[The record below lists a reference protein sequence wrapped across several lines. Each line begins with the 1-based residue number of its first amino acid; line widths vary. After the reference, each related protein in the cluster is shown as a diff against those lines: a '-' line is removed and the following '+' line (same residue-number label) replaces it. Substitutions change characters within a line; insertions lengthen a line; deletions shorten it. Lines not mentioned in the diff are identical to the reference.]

1 MEGGDVEG
9 DVVADHDPVD
19 HPLQEGLALGVYDGH
34 GDVPALQEVQRGLE
48 DLADLHQPVVADDDR
63 HELGPVGI
71 VVPSDDLVV
80 VELGDDAG
88 EGDDLGVLVEL
99 VLHADGDGLH
109 VGGAVHDGDVALQ
122 VLRDP
127 PGDAVLGLDLP
138 LIPPEAGEHHP
149 QLVPYT
155 GTAGVLDDGAEDAY
169 EPADGAAGLHVLP
182 FDGDYR
188 RTDLLGKLPEFT
200 AVGHGYDVETC
211 VERELVHEDGLVGL
225 SGVAAGHE
233 EGVLVHPLG
242 KIHGLG
248 DIYGDLGGVV
258 HGIGEYRTTYG
269 GSTHAAD
276 HDVLVASPHVG
287 LRLEGLGEI
296 IYKSRDFIIHLV
308 ERIGFKP
315 HRQSHHHTR
324 IAITLTLIKSNYT
337 RF

>member
-1 MEGGDVEG
+1 M
-9 DVVADHDPVD
+9 VADHDPVD
-19 HPLQEGLALGVYDGH
+19 HPLQEGLALCVYDGH
-34 GDVPALQEVQRGLE
+34 GDIPALQEVQRGLE
-48 DLADLHQPVVADDDR
+48 DLADLHKPVVADDDR
-63 HELGPVGI
+63 HELGPVGV

-109 VGGAVHDGDVALQ
+109 VGGSVHDGDVALQ

-169 EPADGAAGLHVLP
+169 EPADGAAGLHGSSLDQDHRIPVL
-182 FDGDYR
+182 F
-188 RTDLLGKLPEFT
+188 GKLLQGT
-200 AVGHGYDVETC
+200 SVGDRYDVETC

-248 DIYGDLGGVV
+248 DIYGDFGGVV

-269 GSTHAAD
+269 GSTHTTD

-296 IYKSRDFIIHLV
+296 VGESGDLPRHGV
-308 ERIGFKP
+308 ERMGVK
-315 HRQSHHHTR
+315 
-324 IAITLTLIKSNYT
+324 
-337 RF
+337 